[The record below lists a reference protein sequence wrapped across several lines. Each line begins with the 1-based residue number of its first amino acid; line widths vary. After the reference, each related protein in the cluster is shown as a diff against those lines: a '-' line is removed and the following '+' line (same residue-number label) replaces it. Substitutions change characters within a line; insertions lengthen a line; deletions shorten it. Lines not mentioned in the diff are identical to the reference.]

1 MEAQMQTATKA
12 EDDEKVYSAITEAHF
27 GLNFV
32 AEFEGIGSKPWERF
46 DEIVARLNFQ
56 NLRYPG
62 GVSAETAFDYR
73 NPNNASFIDQNG
85 ISKRITPLSIYLEY
99 CNREKI
105 DPTVIVPTAVFLT
118 PTRTENHRTFDES
131 QAADAYQ
138 FIEYILSAV
147 DSDLT
152 LSLEIG
158 NEYESHMTSVEYGRV
173 AHRLT
178 EIIASATSTNEI
190 EDEGTIAAPET
201 NIFVQAW
208 SYSAGGGLTVSELIE
223 RNARVIDEFNAET
236 LAEIDGVVSHYYYA
250 NGRNVGTDQEQ
261 TFERIEDQIKA
272 IARLHSS
279 WSDAS
284 GRDLASRVSEW
295 NVQLK
300 STSELGLMQI
310 SPMMEMFTSFLENG
324 MDQLDFWSAQ
334 YHATSIASSSGRMM
348 AAGVLFDTLKPYLIG
363 TQTGVSQHST
373 HQSTYT
379 FVADGRLVS
388 VLSSEKEDR
397 LLIDPAHYAPT
408 VGLHLVDGY
417 IIGVDEASA
426 DGVFKELEGLRP
438 YGEPDATITVTQI
451 PVTSLQGGLSQLF
464 LDSYET
470 LILIFSADQVNRR
483 TVFGTE
489 YADLLYASGQLTQFV
504 GQGSTDI
511 VSYVQ
516 STAAVYAD
524 LQVSNDPTGN
534 YEHDI
539 FVSIE
544 VLLGSAHN
552 DVLRGSSESNRIDGW
567 SGDDLLVGSGGQD
580 TIGGGSGNDTIRG
593 GSGNDQLNGGPGDDH
608 ITTGGGLDS
617 VFGGEGFDTVTFADS
632 EYSVTY
638 WISENIVETMYGA
651 VVISGLEV
659 FTGSALDDIF
669 VLGGSDSTVHG
680 LAGNDEFR
688 VLSGGR
694 HLIYAD
700 GGDDA
705 VFVHAGLATVYG
717 GSGDDTIFAAA
728 PLAVLFGGD
737 GNDLITVL
745 GVGNIIDGGAGDDHL
760 VGGKG
765 ADTFVFSMNS
775 GNDTLIGFQ
784 PHLDAIS
791 LQQSALDDV
800 WFEQT
805 DAGSVVFLGGTNSI
819 LLELVFIDDVSNIK
833 FVVDDLIWA

>member
-1 MEAQMQTATKA
+1 MQTATNT
-12 EDDEKVYSAITEAHF
+12 EDGEKVGSVITEAHF

-46 DEIVARLNFQ
+46 DDIVAKLSFQ

-73 NPNNASFIDQNG
+73 NPNNASFIDQSG
-85 ISKRITPLSIYLEY
+85 ASKRITPLSLYLDY

-105 DPTVIVPTAVFLT
+105 DPTIIIPTAVFLSL
-118 PTRTENHRTFDES
+118 TRVENHRSFDES
-131 QAADAYQ
+131 QASDVYQ
-138 FIEYILSAV
+138 FIEYILSSV
-147 DSDLT
+147 DPELT

-158 NEYESHMTSVEYGRV
+158 NEYESHMTSTEYGRV

-190 EDEGTIAAPET
+190 EDEGTVATPET
-201 NIFVQAW
+201 KIFVQAW
-208 SYSAGGGLTVSELIE
+208 AYSAGGGLTVSELIE
-223 RNARVIDEFNAET
+223 RNERVIDEFSEET
-236 LAEIDGVVSHYYYA
+236 LAEIDGVVSHYYYS

-261 TFERIEDQIKA
+261 TFDRINDQVAA
-272 IARLHSS
+272 IARLHST
-279 WSDAS
+279 WSDAA

-295 NVQLK
+295 NIQLK
-300 STSELGLMQI
+300 STNELGLMQI
-310 SPMMEMFTSFLENG
+310 SPLMEMFTSFLENG

-334 YHATSIASSSGRMM
+334 YHATSIASSSGGMM

-363 TQTGVSQHST
+363 TQAGISDHSI
-373 HQSTYT
+373 HQSTYK

-388 VLSSEKEDR
+388 VLSSEQEDR
-397 LLIDPAHYAPT
+397 LLIDPAHYAPAN
-408 VGLHLVDGY
+408 GLHLVDGY

-470 LILIFSADQVNRR
+470 LILIFSADQINRR
-483 TVFGTE
+483 IVFGSE

-516 STAAVYAD
+516 STAGVYAD
-524 LQVSNDPTGN
+524 LQASNDPTGN
-534 YEHDI
+534 YQYDI

-552 DVLRGSSESNRIDGW
+552 DHLRGSSESDRIDGW
-567 SGDDLLVGSGGQD
+567 SGDDLLVGSGGRD
-580 TIGGGSGNDTIRG
+580 TIGGGSGNDTILG

-617 VFGGEGFDTVTFADS
+617 VFGGEGFDTITFEDS

-638 WISENIVETMYGA
+638 WISENTVETMYGT
-651 VVISGLEV
+651 VVMSDLEV
-659 FTGSALDDIF
+659 FTGSTLDDTF

-700 GGDDA
+700 GGDDT
-705 VFVHAGLATVYG
+705 VIVHSGLATVYG
-717 GSGDDTIFAAA
+717 GTGDDTIFAAA
-728 PLAVLFGGD
+728 PLASLFGGD
-737 GNDLITVL
+737 GNDLITAF
-745 GVGNIIDGGAGDDHL
+745 GVGNIIDGGSGDDHL

-765 ADTFVFSMNS
+765 ADTFVFAMNS

-784 PHLDAIS
+784 PHLDAIE
-791 LQQSALDDV
+791 LQQSAQDEV
-800 WFEQT
+800 WLEQT
-805 DAGSVVFLGGTNSI
+805 DGGSVVFLGGADSI
-819 LLELVFIDDVSNIK
+819 LLELVFIDNLSSIK
-833 FVVDDLIWA
+833 FVVDDLIWV